1 MENMLGKNIVNR
13 RHELKMTQQTLAER
27 SDLSIN
33 FISRLERGG
42 SNNVSSATLY
52 KLALALQTSMDSLMI
67 GPAKATKPHPG
78 PYLTKLI
85 YKLEAYDA
93 NKSEQLSK
101 NILELLEAD

>member
-1 MENMLGKNIVNR
+1 MLGKNIVNR

-52 KLALALQTSMDSLMI
+52 KLALALQTSMDSLII
-67 GPAKATKPHPG
+67 GPTEVSKTAHGPH
-78 PYLTKLI
+78 LTKLVQ
-85 YKLEAYDA
+85 KLEEYDA
-93 NKSEQLSK
+93 NTAERLSK
-101 NILELLEAD
+101 AILELLESK